1 MHPILLKLGPFTL
14 YTYGA
19 MLVLAFAVS
28 TWLGARTARQ
38 LPQELVAITSD
49 QLLDFT
55 AVLLFGGL
63 FGARFLYVVLRWEE
77 FAAAPQH
84 IIALWE
90 GGLVWYGGFAGGV
103 LASWLYV
110 RSHRLSWLRVADQ
123 VVPFLALGHAI
134 GRIGCFLNG
143 CCYGKPVDGCCGVL
157 FPGHQTPVV
166 PTQLL
171 ESLGLFAIYL
181 WLRGRQPGILRS
193 PGRSFGG
200 YLLLYGLLRFGIEY
214 LRGDQTAW
222 WMGLTLQQLISLGML
237 LVGGT
242 LWFQVSGFKFLVN
255 PPNKKPETR
264 NQKR

>member
-19 MLVLAFAVS
+19 MLVLAFAAS
-28 TWLGARTARQ
+28 TWLAVRSARR
-38 LPQELVAITSD
+38 LPQELVAITPD

-63 FGARFLYVVLRWEE
+63 FGARLLYVVLRWEE
-77 FAAAPQH
+77 FADAPQH

-90 GGLVWYGGFAGGV
+90 GGLIWYGGFAGGV

-110 RSHRLSWLRVADQ
+110 RSHRLVWLRVADQ

-143 CCYGKPVDGCCGVL
+143 CCYGKPVGGCCGIL
-157 FPGHQTPVV
+157 FPGHPAPVV

-181 WLRGRQPGILRS
+181 WLRLRQPGILRS
-193 PGRSFGG
+193 PGRAVGG
-200 YLLLYGLLRFGIEY
+200 YLLLYGVLRFGIEY
-214 LRGDQTAW
+214 LRGDQTVWA
-222 WMGLTLQQLISLGML
+222 MGLTLQQLIS
-237 LVGGT
+237 VGT
-242 LWFQVSGFKFLVN
+242 LLLGALLSFRVSRFRFHVTDRGR
-255 PPNKKPETR
+255 ET
-264 NQKR
+264 